1 MTKEEKDFKY
11 RKWIKED
18 LGINTTLFL
27 GNFKTY
33 RECYSFF
40 KPLVDIIKEDI
51 RTGDDEWEG
60 R

>member
-1 MTKEEKDFKY
+1 MTKEEKDYKY

-18 LGINTTLFL
+18 LGISTNLFL
-27 GNFKTY
+27 GNFKTH

-40 KPLVDIIKEDI
+40 KGFVGIIREDI

>member
-1 MTKEEKDFKY
+1 MTKEEKNLKY
-11 RKWIKED
+11 RKWIKDD

-40 KPLVDIIKEDI
+40 QPLVNIIKEDI